1 MYFAMTLAHVA
12 ALLGGVVLS
21 EAVRLL
27 NHHGYHNNLSKI
39 LEKRAE
45 LVACILMSYLTS
57 KICEESSPT
66 IASIMLY
73 VVFAGYGVFVDGL
86 LRSTQALPNLQSGHQ
101 SACFRTADVAECRE
115 IIKSGSGPAVPKNTL
130 SALEARARPNQRLK
144 LAFGIH
150 SCFTSSDERSC
161 RNFRASVEKLLY
173 VDEREW
179 ANFAAIARETA
190 KEALDGD
197 NGYTTSLFSVVQ
209 LLTLK
214 TMMRVLW
221 PDRDPKQST
230 NEQISALAHE
240 VDMQW
245 LRSKEINNSDDPSW
259 LFDKQASLKNAVK
272 AVFPDWDEANSNENP
287 CNLILPGYETMWRVV
302 LRCFVEVKDR
312 NHKQAGCW
320 EAVLKSF
327 AKEPTKQK
335 LEAEMTQSGPRAA
348 AVHVAKEALRLY
360 PPTRRICREHRDA
373 GDQKTNV
380 SADVEAMQRDSD
392 VWKEQPD
399 IFKPERWAG
408 KEEGYDQGYMP
419 FGASPFNCPAKR
431 WRNVPMPFGV
441 SMIALL
447 VGTLIEATDVNWEI
461 DGDFPD
467 KEEPLDTDREAYGA
481 AVLQRKRS

>member
-1 MYFAMTLAHVA
+1 MTLAHVA

-27 NHHGYHNNLSKI
+27 NHYGYYSNLSK
-39 LEKRAE
+39 LFEKRAE
-45 LVACILMSYLTS
+45 LVVCILMGYFTS
-57 KICEESSPT
+57 KICEESSSM
-66 IASIMLY
+66 IASIMLH

-86 LRSTQALPNLQSGHQ
+86 LRSTQVLPNLQSEHQ
-101 SACFRTADVAECRE
+101 SACFRTANVAECRE
-115 IIKSGSGPAVPKNTL
+115 IIKSGTGPAAPKNTL

-150 SCFTSSDERSC
+150 SCFTSSDEKSC

-173 VDEREW
+173 VDEKEW
-179 ANFAAIARETA
+179 VNFAAVARETA

-197 NGYTTSLFSVVQ
+197 NGDTASLFGVVQ

-214 TMMRVLW
+214 TMLRVLW

-230 NEQISALAHE
+230 NEQISALAHG
-240 VDMQW
+240 VNMQW
-245 LRSKEINNSDDPSW
+245 LRSKEANDSDDPSW
-259 LFDKQASLKNAVK
+259 LFDKQTSLKDAVK
-272 AVFPDWDEANSNENP
+272 AVFPDWVEANSNENL

-302 LRCFVEVKDR
+302 LRCFVEVKAR
-312 NHKQAGCW
+312 NHKQAGGW
-320 EAVLKSF
+320 ENVLKSF
-327 AKEPTKQK
+327 SKEPTKQK
-335 LEAEMTQSGPRAA
+335 LEAELTQSDPRVA

-360 PPTRRICREHRDA
+360 PPTRRIYREHRDA
-373 GDQKTNV
+373 DDQKPNV

-399 IFKPERWAG
+399 IFKPERWIG

-419 FGASPFNCPAKR
+419 FGARPFNCPAKR
-431 WRNVPMPFGV
+431 WRNVPMPFGL

-447 VGTLIEATDVNWEI
+447 VGTLIEVTDAKWEI
-461 DGDFPD
+461 HGDFSD
-467 KEEPLDTDREAYGA
+467 KEEPLDTDREAHGA
-481 AVLQRKRS
+481 AFLQRKSS